1 MTRYY
6 IFKTDNNTNKTVH
19 ICNGSYDTIGECR
32 RHWLAY
38 AYGFMDCA
46 FEVYGAGNF
55 EMSGDM
61 MKDHKFTFRAKAKN
75 VSYFMLFDKE
85 GQELIKKI
93 S

>member
-1 MTRYY
+1 MTSYY
-6 IFKTDNNTNKTVH
+6 IFKTDNNTDKTVLV
-19 ICNGSYDTIGECR
+19 CNGRYGTTGECR

-38 AYGFMDCA
+38 EYGFMDCA

-55 EMSGDM
+55 TIKGSIVGY
-61 MKDHKFTFRAKAKN
+61 KFTFRAKNKN

>member
-6 IFKTDNNTNKTVH
+6 IFKTDNNTDKTIH
-19 ICNGSYDTIGECR
+19 ICNGSYDTMGECR

-55 EMSGDM
+55 RMNGNTIDNE
-61 MKDHKFTFRAKAKN
+61 FTFIADGKN
-75 VSYFMLFDKE
+75 VSYFMLFDEE

>member
-6 IFKTDNNTNKTVH
+6 IFKTDNNTDKTIH
-19 ICNGSYDTIGECR
+19 ICNGSYDTMGECR

-46 FEVYGAGNF
+46 FEVCGAGNF
-55 EMSGDM
+55 EMNGNIIDY
-61 MKDHKFTFRAKAKN
+61 KFTFRAKNKN
-75 VSYFMLFDKE
+75 VSYFMLFDEE